1 MDWNVVL
8 PWVIFTSF
16 VLGVLALDLG
26 VFHKKSHAVSLKEAT
41 IWTVVWISLAM
52 IFAAG
57 LVYFRG
63 GQSSLEFLTGY
74 IVEYSLSV
82 DNIFVFVLI
91 FTTFR
96 VPANSQHR
104 VLFWGILGAFVMR
117 GIMIGVGAALVARFH
132 WILYIFGAFLI
143 YTGIKIA
150 VTKEEHDSDVGN
162 NALVRFVR
170 KHVRMTAHYEGEQFT
185 IRDAAGQL
193 LFTPLVLVLIVIES
207 SDLIF
212 AVDSIPAIFGV
223 TQDPFILYTSNVF
236 AILGLRSLYF
246 LLAGIID
253 RFYYLKPALSVILT
267 FVGVKMVIAE
277 WYKIPISASLAFILG
292 VLAIA
297 VLASWIRTKQIGVD
311 AADTVPDPRIIPE
324 EAEAPADLIDENP
337 HS

>member
-8 PWVIFTSF
+8 PWVIFTGF
-16 VLGVLALDLG
+16 VLGVLFLDLG

-41 IWTVVWISLAM
+41 IWTAVWISLAM

-150 VTKEEHDSDVGN
+150 LTKEEDDADVGN

-170 KHVRMTAHYEGEQFT
+170 KHVRMTGHYEGEQFSV
-185 IRDAAGQL
+185 RDAAGTL
-193 LFTPLVLVLIVIES
+193 VFTPLVLVLIVIES

-223 TQDPFILYTSNVF
+223 TQDAFILYTSNVF

-277 WYKIPISASLAFILG
+277 WYKIAITVSLAVIVG
-292 VLAIA
+292 VLVVAI
-297 VLASWIRTKQIGVD
+297 LASWLRVREIGVA
-311 AADTVPDPRIIPE
+311 AADTLPDPRVIPVGSD
-324 EAEAPADLIDENP
+324 APDELVDDHP
-337 HS
+337 KP

>member
-1 MDWNVVL
+1 MTLATVL
-8 PWVIFTSF
+8 PWVIFSAF

-26 VFHKKSHAVSLKEAT
+26 VFHRKSHAVSLKEAT
-41 IWTVVWISLAM
+41 VWTAVWVSLAM
-52 IFAAG
+52 LFAAG
-57 LVYFRG
+57 LALFRG
-63 GQSSLEFLTGY
+63 SQPSLEFLTGY
-74 IVEYSLSV
+74 VVEYSLSV

-117 GIMIGVGAALVARFH
+117 GVMIGIGAALVARFH
-132 WILYIFGAFLI
+132 WILYVFGIFLI
-143 YTGIKIA
+143 YTGFKIA
-150 VTKEEHDSDVGN
+150 ITKEEDDEDVGN
-162 NALVRFVR
+162 NVLVRFVR
-170 KHVRMTAHYEGEQFT
+170 KRIRMTPHYVGEKFA
-185 IRDAAGQL
+185 IRNDAGKL
-193 LFTPLVLVLIVIES
+193 VFTPLVLVLIVIES

-223 TQDPFILYTSNVF
+223 TEDAFILYTSNVF

-253 RFYYLKPALSVILT
+253 RFLYLKPALSVILT

-292 VLAIA
+292 VLVIA
-297 VLASWIRTKQIGVD
+297 VAASAIRVRMLGVET
-311 AADTVPDPRIIPE
+311 ADVLPDPREIPP
-324 EAEAPADLIDENP
+324 EAEAPVKFV